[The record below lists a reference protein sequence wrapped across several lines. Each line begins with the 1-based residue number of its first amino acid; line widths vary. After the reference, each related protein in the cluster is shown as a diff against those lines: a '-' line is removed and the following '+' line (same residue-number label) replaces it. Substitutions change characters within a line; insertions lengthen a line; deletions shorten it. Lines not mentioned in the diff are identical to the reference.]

1 MFNPL
6 RKERFIVWHN
16 DTADRLIVERN
27 WFQRML
33 YPICFATCSESMKSS
48 RIKINI
54 EAAEK
59 FVAHIKAHLGPNE
72 HVVCKICN
80 KSVEEIY
87 LENER

>member
-1 MFNPL
+1 MFNPF

-16 DTADRLIVERN
+16 DAANRLIVERN

-33 YPICFATCSESMKSS
+33 YPICFATCTESMKSS
-48 RIKINI
+48 RIKIKI

-59 FVAHIKAHLGPNE
+59 FVEHIKSHLKPGE
-72 HVVCKICN
+72 KVICKICN

-87 LENER
+87 IENQ